1 MVEATKKLN
10 EKIDETM
17 NYVIQQLVSSAEDVM
32 NMKTEDITAMKMSIG
47 VIKELETV
55 MMKQATVIE
64 SQNVKIDELLRLV
77 KTLTQK

>member
-47 VIKELETV
+47 VIKELEAV
-55 MMKQATVIE
+55 MMKQATIIE

>member
-32 NMKTEDITAMKMSIG
+32 NMKTEDITATKMSIG

-55 MMKQATVIE
+55 MMKQATIIE

>member
-10 EKIDETM
+10 EKLDEITNLLIGEMNIDSISEM
-17 NYVIQQLVSSAEDVM
+17 SEADVM
-32 NMKTEDITAMKMSIG
+32 LMRSVCG
-47 VIKELETV
+47 LIKEFKFV